1 MSLGSA
7 NTSAQARGKNKPVKV
22 KRSKEVK
29 LAKGYNSFQ
38 VSSALTGVSNAQGT
52 CSSSASI
59 NNTVYHNGSSAAP
72 VANDLV
78 YSRARA
84 SEKYLLEDGYYK
96 ASVSG
101 ANQYLIIASGKVS
114 GFGTCR

>member
-1 MSLGSA
+1 MALGSA
-7 NTSAQARGKNKPVKV
+7 NTSAQARGKNKPIKV

-29 LAKGYNSFQ
+29 LAKSYNSFQ
-38 VSSALTGVSNAQGT
+38 VSSALTGVINAQGI

-59 NNTVYHNGSSAAP
+59 NNTVYHSGSSAAP

-96 ASVSG
+96 ASVSS
-101 ANQYLIIASGKVS
+101 ANHYLIIASDKVQS
-114 GFGTCR
+114 CGTCR